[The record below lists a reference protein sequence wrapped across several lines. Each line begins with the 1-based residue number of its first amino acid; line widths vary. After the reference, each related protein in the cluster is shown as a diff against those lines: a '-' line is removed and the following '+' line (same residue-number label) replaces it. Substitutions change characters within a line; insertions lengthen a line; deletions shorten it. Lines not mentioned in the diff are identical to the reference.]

1 MSLIDLT
8 PEYNLLEDYEQN
20 DLVISVIDDLKLFF
34 QSSKC
39 SCRKTSED
47 LQNCF
52 EKIGFKNFFERYF
65 EFRSLNKKE
74 KDLSIKTQLMVFQHK
89 TENSIINYKYKYNE
103 TIPICQPVFLKLCD
117 IKIDV
122 LKALQKHLKTNGLDD
137 RQHGNIKNIPKL
149 KSRAFVDFEVAE
161 SVKNFILNYAD
172 LHGLPS
178 PMRLRDNS
186 DPYIYLETQNSYSS
200 VFREYEKCFED
211 SLVDTSILNIKYK
224 TFHKLW
230 TQLTPHI
237 KFLNSSSDLCEN
249 CETFRLKLF
258 KLKSLNEEDEEIDMQ
273 FKFDEHLAAA
283 DCERQH
289 YNNVRKKCKN
299 NPTLTH
305 ICYDWAQSVAA
316 PYSPQQ
322 VGSIYFKIPF
332 KINIFGICTQRDN
345 GDNFQLNYTIG
356 EDELPEVIS
365 KGANTTL
372 NMVFDFLQKIRG
384 GEKDLYVTCDN
395 CSGQNKNNLSLW
407 FWSWLIMLGWY
418 ENIYINFMI
427 AGHTKFIC
435 DGFFGSIK
443 KVYRNRCIN
452 TVDHVEEAINDSTI
466 ENNNK
471 SLRYKN
477 GVGWRW
483 YNFNTLFKDNFRN
496 LRNITKYHHFH
507 FSSNGDDIGK
517 VYVSKKSGDSK
528 IPFKLLKNNDFNKD
542 DQLNILE
549 AAPLTDDRKRY
560 LYTKIHQHVEDPFKD
575 ILCPEPST
583 Y

>member
-149 KSRAFVDFEVAE
+149 KSQAFVDLEVAE
-161 SVKNFILNYAD
+161 RVKNFILNCAEI
-172 LHGLPS
+172 HGLPS
-178 PMRLRDNS
+178 PMRLQDNS
-186 DPYIYLETQNSYSS
+186 DPIIYLETQYNYSS
-200 VFREYEKCFED
+200 VFNEYEKCIED
-211 SLVDTSILNIKYK
+211 NFADQSMKSIKYT
-224 TFHKLW
+224 TFWRLW
-230 TQLTPHI
+230 NQLTPHV
-237 KFLNSSSDLCEN
+237 KFLNTSSDLCEA
-249 CETFRLKLF
+249 CEHFRLKLQ
-258 KLKSLNEEDEEIDMQ
+258 SSSNDANVEI
-273 FKFDEHLAAA
+273 KFNYEEHLAAA
-283 DCERQH
+283 NHERQH
-289 YNNVRKKCKN
+289 YNEVIEKCKN
-299 NPTLTH
+299 DLTSTH
-305 ICYDWAQSVAA
+305 ICYDWAQNVSA

-322 VGSIYFKIPF
+322 VGPIYFKSPF
-332 KINIFGICTQRDN
+332 KINIFGICTKDDKGEN
-345 GDNFQLNYTIG
+345 HQLNYTIG
-356 EDELPEVIS
+356 EDELPEGTS

-372 NMVFDFLQKIRG
+372 NMVFDFLQKNHH
-384 GEKDLYVTCDN
+384 GEKNLYVTCDN

-427 AGHTKFIC
+427 PGHTKFVC

-443 KVYRNRCIN
+443 KTYRNRCIN
-452 TVDHVEEAINDSTI
+452 TVDHVEKAINDSTI
-466 ENNNK
+466 RHNNK
-471 SLRYKN
+471 SIRYKN
-477 GVGWRW
+477 GMGWRW
-483 YNFNTLFKDNFRN
+483 YDFSSLFKDNFRIFPK
-496 LRNITKYHHFH
+496 ITKYHHFH
-507 FSSNGDDIGK
+507 FSKDYIGK
-517 VYVSKKSGDSK
+517 VYAAKNSGGTE
-528 IPFKLLKNNDFNKD
+528 IPFELLKNDHFNKD
-542 DQLNILE
+542 GQLNILE
-549 AAPLTDDRKRY
+549 ASPLTEERKIY
-560 LYTKIHQHVEDPFKD
+560 LYTKIRQHVQDPFKD